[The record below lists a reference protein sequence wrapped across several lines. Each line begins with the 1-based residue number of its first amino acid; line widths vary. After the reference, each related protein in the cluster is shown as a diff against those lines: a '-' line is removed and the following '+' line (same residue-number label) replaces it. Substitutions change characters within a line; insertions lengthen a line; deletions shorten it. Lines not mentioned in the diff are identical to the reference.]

1 MISGR
6 RIRPPITQ
14 RGSSLSMQSLS
25 SSTSSIP
32 SNEPSS
38 PNQKSHEKKASQ
50 VQLSEPIPII
60 TKKKKSYEN
69 NNEINNGETNIQV
82 VVRCRGRSKREIRE
96 NSCSIVSTEGPRGRE
111 VCVQTS
117 PLSQM
122 NTRTYTFDRVFGPE
136 ADQAMIF
143 DDVVLPIL
151 REVLDGYNCTIF
163 AYGQTG
169 TGKTYTMTGDMSDN
183 YGILSDT
190 SGIIPRTLYR
200 LFSILET
207 ENTEYSVKC
216 SFIELYN
223 EELHDLLSI
232 EDKKV
237 KIFEDTVKKG
247 IVISGM
253 EDIPITNS
261 SDGIKLLQMG
271 SHKRQVAATKCNDLS
286 SRSHSIFT
294 ITMHIKDIT
303 EFGEDLLRVG
313 KLNLVDLAGSENIGR
328 SGAENKRAREAGMI
342 NQSLLTLGRVINSL
356 VDKSQH
362 IPYRESKLTRL
373 LQDSLGGRT
382 KTCIIATIS
391 PEKINLE
398 ETISTLEYANRA
410 KSIKNKPQVNQMMT
424 KKTLIKEYIQDIER
438 LKNDLNACRQKTG
451 IYLAESSYKELT
463 EENQSNKALVE
474 EQQRKIDA
482 LESSLRSTREQFEQN
497 MKLFIQT
504 KKDLEKTSKTLEDT
518 KNTLKKTEVDLVD
531 TKQHLNEET
540 VLRKAHQATEWE
552 LDIIANELH
561 STLKKTIVDINNL
574 HEKIER
580 KTDIESSNKILWN
593 ETKSHIIRFM
603 EDLDNNITKY
613 HLFQF
618 QYSDK
623 LENEITEFVTKEV
636 EHIDDNFQFIDQQL
650 LSFEN
655 RHAEI
660 SNEINAAKYETN
672 SFLEEIKKLKEKIKL
687 RLKDGFKNMR
697 KTTEKISEEV
707 FGEMVKFQQQIHNS
721 YSQLGHDMKSVF
733 DDTEKHITT
742 QATEIQNLK
751 SDILGL
757 SQSIKNKIFQISDHF
772 KKSLSE
778 EQKKSSEEKIEL
790 LNHISCLI
798 NSFFE
803 KQNERQIAQ
812 FDYTQSSIDDVSTSI
827 DEMVSTFS
835 KKIDIWSAKEGLFV
849 KKLTNSKEDI
859 KNNVILSA
867 KNSDGKGAAIQDNIQ
882 AIYSEIL
889 QLIDAQMQDVNTQI
903 HVFDNVI
910 TKAHSQN
917 SLHYSAYIQNNDSI
931 FDDIKNSYQKLKV
944 KVNDIK
950 EDIDKHSYFVNDLTK
965 NQKSENDFHKD
976 SIISQITAS
985 HNKILS
991 ASIKNE
997 VLTGKTPKK
1006 CNYEYPASWKLT
1018 KPHEEILKQLR
1029 KGPLSEIDTNIVSVE
1044 NSKYLESKDLENNT
1058 VEEKSSG
1065 LCVEIHSN
1073 SSEKLCNVNAKP
1085 STNVEN
1091 HEDEFKSKIR
1101 KRTYQMV

>member
-25 SSTSSIP
+25 NSTSSIP
-32 SNEPSS
+32 NNEPSS
-38 PNQKSHEKKASQ
+38 PNQKPLEKKTLHVYS
-50 VQLSEPIPII
+50 SEPTPII

-69 NNEINNGETNIQV
+69 SNEINNGETNIQV

-169 TGKTYTMTGDMSDN
+169 TGKTYTMTGDMSNN
-183 YGILSDT
+183 YGVLSDT

-223 EELHDLLSI
+223 EELRDLLSI

-261 SDGIKLLQMG
+261 SDGINLLQMG

-294 ITMHIKDIT
+294 ITMHIKDTT

-373 LQDSLGGRT
+373 LQDSLGGKT

-438 LKNDLNACRQKTG
+438 LKNDLNACRQKSG

-482 LESSLRSTREQFEQN
+482 LESSLKSTREQFEQN

-518 KNTLKKTEVDLVD
+518 KNALRKTEVDLVD
-531 TKQHLNEET
+531 TKQHLDEEI
-540 VLRKAHQATEWE
+540 VLRKAHQTTEWE

-561 STLKKTIVDINNL
+561 STLKKTIVDINSL

-580 KTDIESSNKILWN
+580 KTDIESSNKILWD
-593 ETKSHIIRFM
+593 ETKSHITRFM

-618 QYSDK
+618 QYSNK

-650 LSFEN
+650 LNFEN

-660 SNEINAAKYETN
+660 SNEISTAKYETN
-672 SFLEEIKKLKEKIKL
+672 NFLEEIKKLKEKIKL
-687 RLKDGFKNMR
+687 GIKDGFKNLN
-697 KTTEKISEEV
+697 KATEKISGEV
-707 FGEMVKFQQQIHNS
+707 FGEMIKFQQQIHNS

-733 DDTEKHITT
+733 DDTEKHITIQT
-742 QATEIQNLK
+742 TEIQNLK
-751 SDILGL
+751 SEILGL

-772 KKSLSE
+772 KKSLSQ
-778 EQKKSSEEKIEL
+778 EQKKNSEEKMEL
-790 LNHISCLI
+790 LTHISSLI

-803 KQNERQIAQ
+803 KQNERQTAQ
-812 FDYTQSSIDDVSTSI
+812 IDYAQSSVDDISTNI
-827 DEMVSTFS
+827 DELASTFS
-835 KKIDIWSAKEGLFV
+835 RKIDIWSAKEGLFV
-849 KKLTNSKEDI
+849 KKLMNSKEDI

-867 KNSDGKGAAIQDNIQ
+867 KNSDGKGAAIQGNTQ
-882 AIYSEIL
+882 TIYSEIL
-889 QLIDAQMQDVNTQI
+889 QLIDAQIQDVNTQI
-903 HVFDNVI
+903 QTFDNI
-910 TKAHSQN
+910 IAKAHSQN
-917 SLHYSAYIQNNDSI
+917 SVHYDAYIQNNDSV
-931 FDDIKNSYQKLKV
+931 FDDIKNSYQKLKT

-950 EDIDKHSYFVNDLTK
+950 KDIDVHSYFVNDLTK

-976 SIISQITAS
+976 SIISQITVT

-991 ASIKNE
+991 TSIKNE
-997 VLTGKTPKK
+997 ILTGKTPKK

-1029 KGPLSEIDTNIVSVE
+1029 KVPLSEIDTNIVSVE
-1044 NSKYLESKDLENNT
+1044 NPKYLEFKELENNT
-1058 VEEKSSG
+1058 VEEKSSS
-1065 LCVEIHSN
+1065 LYVEINSN
-1073 SSEKLCNVNAKP
+1073 SGEKLCNTNAKP
-1085 STNVEN
+1085 STNVESY
-1091 HEDEFKSKIR
+1091 EDEFKSKIR